1 MQMQILRTEKTT
13 TDSISVYFKRPENF
27 KGFKPGQHGLFS
39 FQINGASIARTYSFH
54 TAPHEEL
61 LGITVRSVA
70 DGIVSNYLLNA
81 KDSLTIDL
89 QEVSGNFTI
98 EPSSEIKRHLI
109 MFAAGSGITP
119 ILSIIKSVLRD
130 EPRSTISLIYS
141 NKSYDRIIFKNE
153 LHQLEDRFPERIK
166 IHHVLSQS
174 ENLPA
179 DFPVFYKGRLS
190 PLITKKVIKGILAE
204 RDYRPE
210 YFTCGPE
217 SFMDL
222 VSTTVR
228 AIGSGRPG
236 VRKEVFFVPSK
247 KMDFFDFSSLRDQEI
262 IVDTNGEETLVI
274 VKGGKSILQAC
285 LEQGIKLPF
294 SCTEG
299 QCGTCKA
306 RLISGEVKLRKNHIL
321 TGEELNQGQI
331 LLCQGF
337 PLSDGVTIKTS
348 L

>member
-1 MQMQILRTEKTT
+1 MQIQILRTEKTT
-13 TDSISVYFKRPENF
+13 TDSISLYFKRPENF

-39 FQINGASIARTYSFH
+39 FQINGASVARTYSFH

-70 DGIVSNYLLNA
+70 DGIVSNYLLNG
-81 KDSLTIDL
+81 KDPITLDL
-89 QEVSGNFTI
+89 LEVSGNYTI
-98 EPSSEIKRHLI
+98 DLSPEVRRHLI

-153 LHQLEDRFPERIK
+153 LHQLENLFSERIK
-166 IHHVLSQS
+166 VHHVLTQS
-174 ENLPA
+174 ENLPP

-190 PLITKKVIKGILAE
+190 PLITKKIIKGILAE

-228 AIGSGRPG
+228 AIGPGRPK
-236 VRKEVFFVPSK
+236 VRKEVFFVPPK
-247 KMDFFDFSSLRDQEI
+247 KSDFDFSSLRDQEI
-262 IVDTNGEETLVI
+262 IIDTNGEETLVI

-285 LEQGIKLPF
+285 LEHGIKLPF

-299 QCGTCKA
+299 QCGTCRVK
-306 RLISGEVKLRKNHIL
+306 LISGEVKLHKNHIL
-321 TGEELNQGQI
+321 TDEELNQGQI

>member
-1 MQMQILRTEKTT
+1 MLIQILRTEKPTA
-13 TDSISVYFKRPENF
+13 DSISVYFKRPETF
-27 KGFKPGQHGLFS
+27 HGYMPGQHGLFS
-39 FQINGASIARTYSFH
+39 FQINGTSVTRTYSFH
-54 TAPHEEL
+54 TAPHEQE
-61 LGITVRSVA
+61 LGITVRSVT
-70 DGIVSNYLLNA
+70 DGLVSNYLFNTHEPIA
-81 KDSLTIDL
+81 VDL
-89 QEVSGNFTI
+89 QEVSGKFTI
-98 EPSSEIKRHLI
+98 ETSAEIKRHLI

-153 LHQLEDRFPERIK
+153 LHHLENQFPARLK
-166 IHHVLSQS
+166 IHHVLTQG

-190 PLITKKVIKGILAE
+190 PLITKKIIKGILAE

-228 AIGSGRPG
+228 AIGPGRPK
-236 VRKEVFFVPSK
+236 VRKEIFFVPAK
-247 KMDFFDFSSLRDQEI
+247 KTDFDFSTLSDREI
-262 IVDTNGEETLVI
+262 IIETNGEEKLVI
-274 VKGGKSILQAC
+274 VKGGKSILQAA
-285 LEQGIKLPF
+285 LEHGIKLPY

-299 QCGTCKA
+299 QCGTCRAK
-306 RLISGEVKLRKNHIL
+306 LMSGEVRLRKNHVL
-321 TGEELNQGQI
+321 TDDELNEGQI

-337 PLSDGVTIKTS
+337 PVSEGIALKTG